1 MDYKIL
7 NELIDSVDKYKA
19 HKKPKNEK
27 DEKGEQIYETLLEHT
42 KRTKKY
48 FDKFWQSKKCDDILD
63 RFCSALWQDKMIKK
77 KDIEEAKIIL
87 KEMIEAIPIFHDLGK
102 INPNFQIEKMD
113 NKEIVRDENFIET
126 KHSFI
131 SAILYLSY
139 FRNKIVNIIKGRKI
153 KDLLKEFILYHAYI
167 IERHHSDIDKI
178 GKFVGK
184 INFKANP
191 DTEQAIKE
199 LPISKLIEAIT
210 KSKIYMK
217 DLSLKKGSTDN
228 LIASFEDKKF
238 INKNDK
244 RRSEKQGIYICI
256 YIRWLYSL
264 LVASDY
270 YATSEFM
277 NGGSFN
283 EVDDLNNIQDWINV
297 YENTDLM
304 KNIRKYQN
312 ESYPMPMENLNKAT
326 NINILR
332 SEIFCEAEG
341 QIKNNYQ
348 ENIFYLE
355 APTGS
360 GKSNTAMNLSFK
372 LMSLNK
378 DLCKI
383 FWIYPFNTLVEQN
396 LDTLENIFRKKEN
409 IISKIAVINSL
420 TPIKLKHVDCK
431 GNIISGNDEPDENS
445 EKNVYRQSLL
455 DRQFLNYPM
464 ILSTHVS
471 LFNTIFGE
479 SQQNLLSFYQLINSV
494 IVLDEIQSYKNSIWT
509 EIIYFLKSLAN
520 LFNMKIIIMSA
531 TLPNLDR
538 LSQGQ
543 SEAIFL
549 LKNSNKFF
557 KIDCFK
563 NRVQLNYD
571 LLDTKVDDKFNQLKE
586 HLKQHLDTDKKIL
599 IEFIKKQTANDFW
612 LYLVKDEYFREK
624 SIKIEYLSGD
634 DSLAERKRILDKIKQ
649 TEDTIVLVATQVIE
663 AGVDIDMDIGYKNI
677 SKLDSEEQFIG
688 RINRSCKRK
697 GITYFFQID
706 DAKDIYKNDIRVD
719 SEFTLEK
726 EKMREILI
734 NKNFGDYYNKILDVT
749 KNNNKA
755 YIKDFLGSIAD
766 LNYEYIDKHM
776 KLIDEDK
783 NIVQVYLARK
793 IVDINGDLIDGK
805 EIWKQYVNL
814 WKMKGS
820 MDYAEWKVNMS
831 IITSKMNYFIYQ
843 VNKSNLELKE
853 YNDKM
858 GNIIYIEDGDKY
870 FIEDKFN
877 REMLQG
883 VGGIDFI

>member
-1 MDYKIL
+1 
-7 NELIDSVDKYKA
+7 
-19 HKKPKNEK
+19 
-27 DEKGEQIYETLLEHT
+27 
-42 KRTKKY
+42 
-48 FDKFWQSKKCDDILD
+48 
-63 RFCSALWQDKMIKK
+63 MIKK

-102 INPNFQIEKMD
+102 INPNFQIEKMG
-113 NKEIVRDENFIET
+113 NKEIIRDENFIET

-131 SAILYLSY
+131 SAIIYLSY
-139 FRNKIVNIIKGRKI
+139 FRNKIVNKVKGRKI

-312 ESYPMPMENLNKAT
+312 ENYPMSMENLNKAT

-332 SEIFCEAEG
+332 SEIFCEVEE

-348 ENIFYLE
+348 ENMFYLE

-372 LMSLNK
+372 LMSWNK

-396 LDTLENIFRKKEN
+396 LDTLENIFGKKEN

-431 GNIISGNDEPDENS
+431 GNTISENDEADENS

-479 SQQNLLSFYQLINSV
+479 SQQNLFGFYQLINSV

-509 EIIYFLKSLAN
+509 EIICFLKPLAK

-549 LKNSNKFF
+549 LKDSNKFF
-557 KIDCFK
+557 KTDCFK

-599 IEFIKKQTANDFW
+599 IEFIKKRTANDFW
-612 LYLVKDEYFREK
+612 LYLVEDEYFREK
-624 SIKIEYLSGD
+624 NIKIEYLSGD

-755 YIKDFLGSIAD
+755 YIKDFLGFIAD

-814 WKMKGS
+814 WKMKCS

-870 FIEDKFN
+870 FKKDKFN
-877 REMLQG
+877 RELLQG